1 MIIEKNTKYANER
14 IGYNSSDNVG
24 GWEVYEQPINYLPN
38 EKVQQIFDDA
48 TSLIEYVCSPIAL
61 LGQQEN
67 SGTNYAILTYCGYE
81 NVMDNEI
88 NIFTIHEDTDGIR
101 KVASTAYIDFSEYN
115 KKERDIFLFYVLFQ
129 LPHPM
134 KN

>member
-1 MIIEKNTKYANER
+1 
-14 IGYNSSDNVG
+14 
-24 GWEVYEQPINYLPN
+24 
-38 EKVQQIFDDA
+38 
-48 TSLIEYVCSPIAL
+48 
-61 LGQQEN
+61 
-67 SGTNYAILTYCGYE
+67 
-81 NVMDNEI
+81 MDNEI